1 MQKLSLDESVTPVTS
16 DVVETEV
23 SYGPTSG
30 RMEMGSGTD
39 RSSLSRSTTNSERPR
54 SMSSKPPVTM
64 VAAMLLFAVGAGIA
78 TGYGGYKLKAKAGGI
93 TDEGAA
99 PIQQVAGD
107 TIKAGQVFGVQD
119 AKTFK
124 DSAEGY
130 LEEGGVNGEGSHH
143 LLRAGGASQTV
154 VLTSSV
160 TDLSKFVG
168 MQVKVGGET
177 FKAQK
182 AGWLMDVGRVEVIN
196 PKGQPPTEE

>member
-1 MQKLSLDESVTPVTS
+1 
-16 DVVETEV
+16 
-23 SYGPTSG
+23 
-30 RMEMGSGTD
+30 
-39 RSSLSRSTTNSERPR
+39 
-54 SMSSKPPVTM
+54 MSSKPPVAM
-64 VAAMLLFAVGAGIA
+64 VGVMLFLAVSAGIA
-78 TGYGGYKLKAKAGGI
+78 TGYGGYKLKAKGGSSTDAGA
-93 TDEGAA
+93 T
-99 PIQQVAGD
+99 PMQQVAGD
-107 TIKAGQVFGVQD
+107 SVKAGQVFGVQD
-119 AKTFK
+119 EKTFK

-182 AGWLMDVGRVEVIN
+182 AGWLMDVGRVQVIN
-196 PKGQPPTEE
+196 PKGQAPTEE